1 MVELRALFRRLQVEH
16 RVVVREFTLGV
27 SSLLQLAVLVN
38 KLLVGGHLLLQSDD
52 LLLQKSHLVSVSS
65 GLHLGQLILQLLV
78 LQFQSSNLVQ
88 IVLHLELIELIVI
101 FADIIQELI
110 LFADGLVQLRS
121 ILSVFQLYLSE
132 FILQL
137 SVSNLQALNKSFI
150 IGRLILIDESVVL
163 LTEHSILVSQID
175 DLMIELIL
183 SVFQVLN
190 LGLKHLDLVL
200 ELHLQLLID
209 ALELAV
215 LHKVSMLVLL

>member
-88 IVLHLELIELIVI
+88 IVLHLELIELVVI

-175 DLMIELIL
+175 DLVIELIF